1 MPRRCDDAQIRQ
13 VRRRHLQPGA
23 RAAATWRLSRRAA
36 RPEGMASAAFGKRP
50 REEGEVEEGEVAEA
64 AADAPPGDDAAS
76 APAVAPPSSCTH
88 TVAVPAGANVDPA
101 MLVDPPSTFEGM
113 SFPFE
118 LDAFQRIALAAV
130 DRAESVLVAAHTSA
144 GKTVVAQ
151 YAIATSLKRGQ
162 RVVYTS
168 PIKALSN
175 QKYRELAGAFDDVG
189 LMTGDCNVNTD
200 AAVLVMT
207 TEILRNMLYRGHELI
222 REVQWVVF
230 DEARDLGEYL
240 GSSLQ
245 CTSFLR
251 EPSRRA
257 SHHGMPRRCTTCAT
271 PSAG

>member
-1 MPRRCDDAQIRQ
+1 
-13 VRRRHLQPGA
+13 
-23 RAAATWRLSRRAA
+23 
-36 RPEGMASAAFGKRP
+36 MASAAFGKRP
-50 REEGEVEEGEVAEA
+50 REEGEVEEGEVAET
-64 AADAPPGDDAAS
+64 AADAPGGNTDAFTA
-76 APAVAPPSSCTH
+76 AVTPPSSCTH
-88 TVAVPAGANVDPA
+88 TVAVPAGASVDPA
-101 MLVDPPSTFEGM
+101 MLADPPSTFEGM

-118 LDAFQRIALAAV
+118 LDAFQRTALAAV

-189 LMTGDCNVNTD
+189 LMTGDCNVNTE

-240 GSSLQ
+240 GSGHP
-245 CTSFLR
+245 CTSSLR
-251 EPSRRA
+251 EPCPRA
-257 SHHGMPRRCTTCAT
+257 SPLGMPCRCTTCAT